1 MSEVIDAMVPVAAWG
16 KLLLPLIAVGLILT
30 GRLTIRRIRNKVGRF

>member
-1 MSEVIDAMVPVAAWG
+1 MSGIIDAVVPVTVWG

-30 GRLTIRRIRNKVGRF
+30 GRLTIRRIRNKVGRS

>member
-1 MSEVIDAMVPVAAWG
+1 MSGMIDAMVQLAAWG

-30 GRLTIRRIRNKVGRF
+30 GRLTIRRIRKRVGGL